1 MGRKK
6 KAKPDDSR
14 AEQDWLS
21 WESEWLSRN
30 HPEPLCKLLGSL
42 EFRARLPVSDRRWR
56 VFLVACLRHV
66 GPVVVAEWARGMVE
80 AVEEWADRV
89 ITEEEFERLYEL
101 AADPPNAD
109 AVGPEVCPPN
119 RREGCAVRALAFA

>member
-30 HPEPLCKLLGSL
+30 HPEPLCKILGSL
-42 EFRARLPVSDRRWR
+42 EFRARLHVSDRRWR
-56 VFLVACLRHV
+56 LFLVACLRHV
-66 GPVVVAEWARGMVE
+66 WHVFQDERTRGLVE
-80 AVEEWADRV
+80 AVEQWADRV
-89 ITEEEFERLYEL
+89 ITEEEFERLYDL

-109 AVGPEVCPPN
+109 A
-119 RREGCAVRALAFA
+119 